1 MVETKQDVFFSF
13 YLFSRSSC
21 FGVGLAFSA
30 LVNAAYDDS
39 FGGSDNDGYWDEFS
53 AGAGITGIAAAS
65 YTSRSW
71 ELPSECFLFAFPL
84 KYLLYTAILCT
95 FFFVLNFLS
104 SNIFLWHQLL
114 NPNPSTSS
122 FLSIL
127 QTLSAA
133 HLSCFSLYMP
143 QYKL

>member
-53 AGAGITGIAAAS
+53 AGARITGIAAAS

-84 KYLLYTAILCT
+84 TNLLYIAILCT

-104 SNIFLWHQLL
+104 SNIFLLT
-114 NPNPSTSS
+114 STSKSQSFNFFISFHSADTFSCTS
-122 FLSIL
+122 FLF
-127 QTLSAA
+127 
-133 HLSCFSLYMP
+133 FSLYASV
-143 QYKL
+143 

>member
-104 SNIFLWHQLL
+104 SNIFLLT
-114 NPNPSTSS
+114 STSKSQSFNFFISFHSADTFSCTS
-122 FLSIL
+122 FLF
-127 QTLSAA
+127 
-133 HLSCFSLYMP
+133 FSLYASV
-143 QYKL
+143 

>member
-21 FGVGLAFSA
+21 FGVGFAFSA

-71 ELPSECFLFAFPL
+71 ELPSEWFLFAFPL

-104 SNIFLWHQLL
+104 SNIFLLT
-114 NPNPSTSS
+114 STSKSQSFNFFISFHSADTFSCTS
-122 FLSIL
+122 FLF
-127 QTLSAA
+127 
-133 HLSCFSLYMP
+133 FSLYASV
-143 QYKL
+143 